1 NNMRL
6 SLPIPFKLSSSS
18 LSSPTSTT
26 STTSTTFET
35 QQQETMNFNKPII
48 PLTKLFKEISI
59 KWSSLTRSNLKLIDQ
74 ILDPKL
80 QSKSL
85 KLFVNTRLKG
95 DLSLNLVR
103 DELIRLN
110 PVGELDGVEVLEL
123 PVDVNRDLFEQHIH
137 GSLYLPFS
145 FVVPGGVFQE
155 MYAWDSFF
163 IVLGLIR
170 DKEIRLAKNMLDNY
184 IYQIEHYGMILNGNR
199 TYYLNRSQLPF
210 ITQLIKLI
218 YPTIPTKHSQ
228 SWLRRAIKASEKY
241 HEYWTTGNHLV
252 KETGLSRFFDNSPPG
267 SSPPEIVHEV
277 DRRDGKSAHE
287 RVKAF
292 FKDHYQVGIPDY
304 DILEY
309 YDPINDKLTEK
320 YMNNDRAMRESG
332 FDTSSRF
339 GMFNAKVLDFNPI
352 CLNSLLVQMEFEISE
367 LYQLLN
373 LNLSNSLKPIN
384 QENQESEESEES
396 LNQVNLKKLI
406 KKSEKKSKFW
416 KLKSTERINLI
427 RKFNWDSN
435 EGMFYD
441 YDYIKQERR
450 KYLFGTSFLPL
461 WCGFASKKESELVVK
476 NALKGLE
483 AEGGLLVSNV
493 DVGDQWDSPY
503 GWAPLQLF
511 AVEGMMKYGFVDK
524 AQRVA
529 LKFNLMVLKTW
540 IRTGELWEK
549 YDVKRCNEIVD
560 LKFGYATNEVGFG
573 WTNAVFTRFY
583 DLLSD
588 EGKKKLSEI
597 GDDEIK
603 QEEIEKNQEESI
615 EVNQVEKVTDEN
627 EILVNL
633 IERINGLNPN
643 QKEELIKKLSCDTHQ
658 NDLAKTE
665 LDSDED
671 WIEVGRENV

>member
-1 NNMRL
+1 MRL
-6 SLPIPFKLSSSS
+6 TLPIPFKLSSSS
-18 LSSPTSTT
+18 LSSPTSTI
-26 STTSTTFET
+26 STTTSIIEL
-35 QQQETMNFNKPII
+35 QQHIINSNKPMNQ
-48 PLTKLFKEISI
+48 LTKLFKEISI
-59 KWSSLTRSNLKLIDQ
+59 KWSSLTRSNLKVIDQ
-74 ILDPKL
+74 ILDPKMK
-80 QSKSL
+80 SKSL
-85 KLFVNTRLKG
+85 KLFVNTKLKG
-95 DLSLNLVR
+95 DITLDLVR

-110 PVGELDGVEVLEL
+110 PIGELDGVEVLEL
-123 PVDVNRDLFEQHIH
+123 PEDVNRELFDQHQH
-137 GSLYLPFS
+137 GSLYLPYS

-252 KETGLSRFFDNSPPG
+252 QETGLSRFFDSSPDG
-267 SSPPEIVHEV
+267 TSPPEIVHEV
-277 DRRDGKSAHE
+277 DRRDGKTAHE
-287 RVKAF
+287 RVRKF
-292 FKDHYQVGIPDY
+292 FRDHHQAGIPDY
-304 DILEY
+304 DILQY

-352 CLNSLLVQMEFEISE
+352 CLNSLLVQMEFEIHE
-367 LYQLLN
+367 LYQLLHEN
-373 LNLSNSLKPIN
+373 LLKSLKPNHTEVTEEDIN
-384 QENQESEESEES
+384 QM
-396 LNQVNLKKLI
+396 NLKKSM
-406 KKSEKKSKFW
+406 KKTEKKSKLW
-416 KLKSTERINLI
+416 KFKSIERIKLI
-427 RKFNWDSN
+427 RKFNWDSDD
-435 EGMFYD
+435 GMFYD
-441 YDYIKQERR
+441 YDYVKGERR
-450 KYLFGTSFLPL
+450 KYLFGTCFLPL
-461 WCGFASKKESELVVK
+461 WCGFASKLESELVVK
-476 NALKGLE
+476 HALKGLE

-511 AVEGMMKYGFVDK
+511 GVEGMKKYGFEEE
-524 AQRVA
+524 AERVA
-529 LKFNLMVLKTW
+529 LKFNSMVLKTW

-549 YDVKRCNEIVD
+549 YDVKKCNEIVD

-583 DLLSD
+583 DLLSN

-597 GDDEIK
+597 NEDIQQAEIK
-603 QEEIEKNQEESI
+603 ETIEET
-615 EVNQVEKVTDEN
+615 QVEKVKDEN
-627 EILVNL
+627 EILGNL
-633 IERINGLNPN
+633 IGRINELDPN
-643 QKEELIKKLSCDTHQ
+643 RREELMKKLSI
-658 NDLAKTE
+658 NEVSLKTN